1 MEFPRFLSQPATINA
16 TGSTQVVSQTITLP
30 MITDMLIV
38 FVRPAGGYSGSQ
50 ADWLFPVASVL
61 DGTNQPLSVQL
72 DNFSGLLSA
81 HTSEELYSMSV
92 LSGLEMDY
100 NTWIGKV
107 HTASGGHGAVQAGS
121 VIPACGG
128 PLVLKLGRDLA
139 LQSGQAPGLVGNYT
153 LQLNLSVTN
162 PTGVATLGQMVII
175 TANSGFFESIRGSSR
190 IIKGVLSEQDII
202 SAPPTDTPMERIV
215 GGFSFSSLANVL
227 SKAKS
232 FYEKTKPIVSAVK
245 GALPEEGLAGKVRG
259 ALGAVG
265 YGTSGGAPSGGRRGK
280 MSLAERL
287 M

>member
-1 MEFPRFLSQPATINA
+1 
-16 TGSTQVVSQTITLP
+16 
-30 MITDMLIV
+30 
-38 FVRPAGGYSGSQ
+38 
-50 ADWLFPVASVL
+50 
-61 DGTNQPLSVQL
+61 
-72 DNFSGLLSA
+72 
-81 HTSEELYSMSV
+81 
-92 LSGLEMDY
+92 
-100 NTWIGKV
+100 
-107 HTASGGHGAVQAGS
+107 
-121 VIPACGG
+121 
-128 PLVLKLGRDLA
+128 
-139 LQSGQAPGLVGNYT
+139 
-153 LQLNLSVTN
+153 
-162 PTGVATLGQMVII
+162 MVII

-245 GALPEEGLAGKVRG
+245 GALPEDGFAGKVKG

-265 YGTSGGAPSGGRRGK
+265 YGTSGGAPSGGARRGK